1 MGRETLRA
9 LVAGLVQQINTLI
22 VGATVEELHDILAAL
37 SASQSHATAELLMA
51 ADAAMAARL
60 ETVYYSARQVA
71 QITGYSKSWLYENG
85 ERLGIAVRPM
95 GAPSLRFPKFAVDYW
110 MHQRER
116 GEQV

>member
-1 MGRETLRA
+1 VGRETLRA